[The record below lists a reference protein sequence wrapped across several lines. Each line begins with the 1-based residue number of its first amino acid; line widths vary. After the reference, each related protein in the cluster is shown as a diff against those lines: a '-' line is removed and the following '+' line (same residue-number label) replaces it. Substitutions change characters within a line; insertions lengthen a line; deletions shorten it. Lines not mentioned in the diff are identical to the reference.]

1 MLDYFGSVSISH
13 FSDQEIDTQLISHFR
28 DYNENYIEKI
38 INDLRREQI
47 LTSGHSVTGWMIFVG
62 KYTVDKMKKI
72 ISDQTRLNLQKLQF
86 MKYAKENN
94 IDNDVCQMICDK
106 IDSQLIIV
114 KDEL

>member
-1 MLDYFGSVSISH
+1 MLDYFGSAII
-13 FSDQEIDTQLISHFR
+13 SDQQIDTQLISQFR

-47 LTSGHSVTGWMIFVG
+47 LTSGHSVSGWMIFVG

-72 ISDQTRLNLQKLQF
+72 ISDQTRLNFQKLQF
-86 MKYAKENN
+86 MKYAKKNN

-114 KDEL
+114 RDYL